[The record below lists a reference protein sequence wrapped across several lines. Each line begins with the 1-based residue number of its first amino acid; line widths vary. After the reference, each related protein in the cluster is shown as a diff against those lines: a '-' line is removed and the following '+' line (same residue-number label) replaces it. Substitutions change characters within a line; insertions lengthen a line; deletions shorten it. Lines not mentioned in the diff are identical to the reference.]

1 MKVYIFGT
9 GRYYQLYKNYFKKT
23 DIIALFDNNTAKTG
37 NIIDGHVVEKFDI
50 NHLGIFDYIYI
61 LIRKYLPVKEQLI
74 DMGVP
79 ENKICS
85 WRSGLVKL
93 KYEYNMCKK
102 YYSSTLENIPPK
114 SVLLISHDLSYSGAP
129 LALLSLGRV
138 LLRNGYNVVMASPVD
153 NKQFREYIMNLGI
166 DVVID
171 GNLAIGNLE
180 DISWVKEFQ
189 YVVVNTALMYY
200 LLSAINSEQKVLWWL
215 HECSQTYNE
224 IRDSIG
230 IDKYCMNKISKNNI
244 DIYSVGPV
252 AEHCL
257 KMLHEFTNIKY
268 LLYGL
273 DDFYI
278 NTKILRNDKIVAMIG
293 SNIHVKG
300 IDLFVKIAEML
311 KSRQYIG
318 VRFVAVVS
326 NAECIQREFDNEYS
340 CKCNVQ
346 FIENMEHDL
355 LKLFYREIFALMV
368 PSRMDVMPIVAAEA
382 FMNHIPVLIS
392 SAAGTAQYIEEGVNG
407 FVCDPGNLQEWTDKL
422 QYLIYNPDKAEE
434 IGHAGRQIYENIFS
448 MDVFEKNVLRI
459 FDN

>member
-9 GRYYQLYKNYFKKT
+9 GKYYQMYRNYFEKT
-23 DIIALFDNNTAKTG
+23 DVVGLLDNSTDKIG
-37 NIIDGHVVEKFDI
+37 SIIDGHVVEKIDI
-50 NHLGIFDYIYI
+50 QNLKEFDYIYI
-61 LIRKYLPVKEQLI
+61 LIRKYIPVKKQLI
-74 DMGVP
+74 NIGVS
-79 ENKICS
+79 EDKICS
-85 WRSGLVKL
+85 WRYDLVKL
-93 KYEYNMCKK
+93 RYEDDICKK
-102 YYSSTLENIPPK
+102 YCSRTARNIDVK
-114 SVLLISHDLSYSGAP
+114 TVLLISHELSYSGAP
-129 LALLSLGRV
+129 FALLSLGKV
-138 LLRNGYNVVMASPVD
+138 LLRNGYNVVMASPID
-153 NKQFREYIMNLGI
+153 NKQFREYVITLGF

-230 IDKYCMNKISKNNI
+230 IDKYCMNKISKNDI

-278 NTKILRNDKIVAMIG
+278 NANILRNDKIVAMIG

-340 CKCNVQ
+340 GKCNVQ

-355 LKLFYREIFALMV
+355 LELFYRDIFALMV

-407 FVCDPGNLQEWTDKL
+407 FVCDPGNLQEWTEKL
-422 QYLIYNPDKAEE
+422 QYLLDNPDKAEK
-434 IGHAGRQIYENIFS
+434 IGHAGRQIYENVFS
-448 MDVFEKNVLRI
+448 MDAFEKNVLRI